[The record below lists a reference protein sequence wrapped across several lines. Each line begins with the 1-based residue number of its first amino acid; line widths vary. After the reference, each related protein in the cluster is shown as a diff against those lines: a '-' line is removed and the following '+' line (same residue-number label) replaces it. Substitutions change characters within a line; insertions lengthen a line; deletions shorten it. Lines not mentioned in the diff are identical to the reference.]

1 MIFLKTKL
9 AKLKGDVNQEEKKIL
24 NRKLAELT
32 EELEE
37 KKKKAKMLT
46 DTLKEAEVGL
56 MLRSA
61 ILHLYEI
68 IPSHI
73 LHLFVSGRMIFA
85 V

>member
-46 DTLKEAEVGL
+46 DTLKEAEVCL